1 MEETIPL
8 KILLIADGRSPI
20 TRRWIKMLKPLGYH
34 ISLVSSYPCSPV
46 DGVRNLFILPLAFSS
61 FGGSQA
67 GGSRSKRSTGI
78 ITRIRP
84 AAQKLRHWL
93 GPWTLNLKANK
104 LQHIIDEEKPD
115 LLHAMRIPFEGMLA
129 SSTAPGIPLIIST
142 WGNDFTLHAPS
153 TPRMRA
159 LTRKSMQRA
168 SALLTDTHID
178 VSRAAAWGFDA
189 RKPSLVVPGNGGID
203 LSEVNNVISGVTKSA
218 VPTVLNPRGLR
229 SYVRS
234 DTFFKSIPAVL
245 QALPDTQFL
254 CTSMAGQ
261 PEAEHWVNELGIKE
275 NVQLLP
281 LLIQEELWRE
291 FARAQVSVSIS
302 SHDGTP
308 NTLLEAMAAGCLPIC
323 GDLPS
328 IREWITPGENGLL
341 VNSQDSKALAEAILI
356 GLTSPQLRSS
366 SARLNSRIIEERADM
381 QTIRASVDQLYK
393 DVTRGGR
400 A

>member
-8 KILLIADGRSPI
+8 RILLIADGRSPI
-20 TRRWIKMLKPLGYH
+20 THRWISMLNPLGHH
-34 ISLVSSYPCSPV
+34 ISLVSSYPCPPLK
-46 DGVRNLFILPLAFSS
+46 GVENLYIIPLAFSS

-67 GGSRSKRSTGI
+67 GGSKSKRSAGI
-78 ITRIRP
+78 ITRFRP
-84 AAQKLRHWL
+84 VAQILRHWL
-93 GPWTLNLKANK
+93 GPWTLGLKAGE
-104 LQHIIDEEKPD
+104 LRRIIRAEKPD
-115 LLHAMRIPFEGMLA
+115 ILHAMRIPFEGMLA
-129 SSTAPGIPLIIST
+129 SSIRSELPLIIST

-159 LTRKSMQRA
+159 LTRKTMQRA
-168 SALLTDTHID
+168 SALLSDTRID
-178 VSRAAAWGFDA
+178 VTRAAEWGFDPH
-189 RKPSLVVPGNGGID
+189 KPSLVVPGNGGID
-203 LSEVNNVISGVTKSA
+203 LRDLNNAISGVAKST

-234 DTFFKSIPAVL
+234 DTFFRSIPAVL
-245 QALPDTQFL
+245 NALPETQFL

-261 PEAEHWVNELGIKE
+261 PEAERWVNALGIKE

-281 LLIQEELWRE
+281 LLTQEELWRE

-341 VNSQDSKALAEAILI
+341 VNPQDPKALAEAILLA
-356 GLTSPQLRSS
+356 LTSPQLQSS
-366 SARLNSRIIEERADM
+366 AARLNSQIIKDRVDVE
-381 QTIRASVDQLYK
+381 TIRALVNHFYK
-393 DVTRGGR
+393 DVIRGGIS
-400 A
+400 